1 MPWVKKLMVL
11 CDGTPQTPY
20 EMVQKVFEQEF
31 RNPIDYINGL
41 GRALCN

>member
-1 MPWVKKLMVL
+1 ML
-11 CDGTPQTPY
+11 QTPN

-31 RNPIDYINGL
+31 KKPMDYINGQ